1 MGEPVIIN
9 DGSPVKI
16 SWHGKHGWT
25 PDQAGLS
32 LTRDGNLR
40 LDWIL
45 FNLLDKVEVKG
56 ALQLRVNFKLD
67 GASSGQT
74 LLVTTDSQRKNL
86 RLTIDNLP
94 AGQKFSNFFA
104 QPRNGGNKLR
114 TPKDASI
121 TGISYTIGG
130 GSPQKARTL
139 KLLPTSIVL
148 GLEDA

>member
-25 PDQAGLS
+25 ADQAGLS
-32 LTRDGNLR
+32 LTRDGNFR

-45 FNLLDKVEVKG
+45 FNLLDKVDVKG
-56 ALQLRVNFKLD
+56 QLQLKVNFKLK
-67 GASSGQT
+67 GATAGQT
-74 LLVTTDSQRKNL
+74 LLVTTDAQRKNL

-94 AGQKFSNFFA
+94 AGQRFSNFFA
-104 QPRNGGNKLR
+104 PPRNGGNKLR
-114 TPKDASI
+114 TLKDASI

-130 GSPQKARTL
+130 GAPQKAGTL
-139 KLLPTSIVL
+139 KLLPTTIIL